1 MSVHTSSR
9 TYVNFRKH
17 FSIIDRPDQL
27 NIDAAGEIPG
37 DEVEIEE
44 DPFDGDEETPPVFL
58 NEDDC

>member
-1 MSVHTSSR
+1 M
-9 TYVNFRKH
+9 NFRKH